1 MRRALKD
8 LYIVIW
14 QIIGG
19 WGLDLYFAAEKR
31 GAWQMPD
38 DITDADLERW
48 ERRGW
53 IKGRDTRFDSDADL
67 PF

>member
-8 LYIVIW
+8 LYVIAW

-19 WGLDLYFAAEKR
+19 WGLDLYLAAEKR
-31 GAWQMPD
+31 GAWAVPD
-38 DITDADLERW
+38 DIIEADLERW

-53 IKGRDTRFDSDADL
+53 IKGRRTLPDSDEEL